1 MLTSQV
7 ITASK
12 LALDSIRAHKL
23 RSFLTLLGII
33 VGVAS
38 VILVGA
44 AIDGLGSYSIKITE
58 RTFGTE
64 SYLVAQIAAVGRLT
78 SRQLA
83 DKQRRNK
90 RIQPDDVTYLRD
102 ATGDRIIYS
111 PYQQRVE
118 DIKGGSDVYDAGNLI
133 GASSTLPDIRDV
145 PVENGRF
152 FTATEEQMRAPVAV
166 IGDDI
171 RAKLF
176 PSVEPLGKTIRAGG
190 EEFTVIGVLE
200 RQGSSFGRT
209 LDNPVYI
216 PTTVYNKIYGT
227 QTGMAVFGKPR
238 PGSGLGM
245 NEALDLTRTALRS
258 RFHAMPGQED
268 NFDTLTPDSV
278 RSFIDQVLGAISA
291 VVVPITSVSLLVGG
305 IVIMNIMLVSVTER
319 TREIGIRKAVG
330 ARRSEILLQFL
341 AESVFLSLAG
351 GLFGI
356 ALGAMFAAAL
366 SVAFE
371 LTLKITPTYVLLSVF
386 VSTFVGI
393 ASGLYPANR
402 ASKLDPITALR
413 AEA

>member
-1 MLTSQV
+1 V
-7 ITASK
+7 P
-12 LALDSIRAHKL
+12 
-23 RSFLTLLGII
+23 
-33 VGVAS
+33 
-38 VILVGA
+38 LV
-44 AIDGLGSYSIKITE
+44 S
-58 RTFGTE
+58 TFGSD
-64 SYLVAQIAAVGRLT
+64 SYLVAQVASVGRLT

-102 ATGDRIIYS
+102 ATGDRILYS

-118 DIKGGSDVYDAGNLI
+118 DIKGGSDVYDAGNVI
-133 GASSTLPDIRDV
+133 GVSSTLPDIRDV

-152 FTATEEQMRAPVAV
+152 FTATEEEMRTPVAV
-166 IGDDI
+166 IGEDI

-176 PSVEPLGKTIRAGG
+176 PSVAPLGKTIRAGG

-238 PGSGLGM
+238 PGGGLGM
-245 NEALDLTRTALRS
+245 NEALDLTRAALRS

-341 AESVFLSLAG
+341 AESVILSLAG
-351 GLFGI
+351 GVFGI
-356 ALGAMFAAAL
+356 VLGASLAAAL
-366 SVAFE
+366 SVAFD

-413 AEA
+413 SEA

>member
-1 MLTSQV
+1 MLTGQL

-44 AIDGLGSYSIKITE
+44 AIDGLGAYSINITE
-58 RTFGTE
+58 RTFGSE
-64 SYLVAQIAAVGRLT
+64 SYLVAQIASVGRIT
-78 SRQLA
+78 QRQLA
-83 DKQRRNK
+83 EKQRRNK
-90 RIQPDDVTYLRD
+90 RIRPDDVTYLRD

-118 DIKGGSDVYDAGNLI
+118 DIKGGNDVYEAGNLI
-133 GASSTLPDIRDV
+133 GVSFTLPEIRDV
-145 PVENGRF
+145 PVADGRF
-152 FTATEEQMRAPVAV
+152 FSSTEEQMRAPVAV
-166 IGDDI
+166 IGEDI

-176 PSVEPLGKTIRAGG
+176 PSVAPLGKTIRAGG
-190 EEFTVIGVLE
+190 EEFTVIGVLD

-216 PTTVYNKIYGT
+216 PATVYSKIYGT

-238 PGSGLGM
+238 PGSGLAM

-258 RFHAMPGQED
+258 RFHAMPGQDD

-291 VVVPITSVSLLVGG
+291 IVVPVTSISLLVGG

-319 TREIGIRKAVG
+319 TREIGIRKSIG
-330 ARRSEILLQFL
+330 ARKSEILLQFL
-341 AESVFLSLAG
+341 AESVILSLGG
-351 GLFGI
+351 GLLGI
-356 ALGAMFAAAL
+356 ALGALLALAL
-366 SVAFE
+366 STAFGI
-371 LTLKITPTYVLLSVF
+371 TLKITATYVLLAVF
-386 VSTFVGI
+386 VSMAVGVV
-393 ASGLYPANR
+393 AGLYPARR
-402 ASKLDPITALR
+402 AAQLDPITAMR